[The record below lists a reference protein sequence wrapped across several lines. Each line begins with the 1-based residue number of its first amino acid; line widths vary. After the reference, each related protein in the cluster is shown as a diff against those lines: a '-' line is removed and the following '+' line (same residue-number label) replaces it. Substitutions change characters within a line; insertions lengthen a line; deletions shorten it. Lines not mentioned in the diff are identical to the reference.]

1 MRIKRYLTALK
12 RYHRS
17 KGHGIHSPFAFSFV
31 LNVLRCRLPYYAYDD
46 IENMRSLAISRTK
59 TFWRHPKI
67 ISLKN
72 AKLLFRIVNYFNP
85 SEILQLG
92 TNYGVSSTSMLAV
105 SSGIELYLC
114 EANINEYPVTQEIL
128 SGLGNKVHNFLSFDE
143 SIKSYNI
150 TESGGKSPFILIND
164 VKENEYSQVLSYL
177 HKIRQK
183 KGVIII
189 RNINKNKVLK
199 ALWEAC
205 RDAAPTGMT
214 FSNGKMA
221 VIVATP
227 KLPHQ
232 NFSLWF

>member
-59 TFWRHPKI
+59 SFWRHPKI

-92 TNYGVSSTSMLAV
+92 TNYGVSSASMLAV

>member
-17 KGHGIHSPFAFSFV
+17 KGHGIHSPFAFGFV

-59 TFWRHPKI
+59 SFWRHPRI

-92 TNYGVSSTSMLAV
+92 TNYGVSSASMLTV

-128 SGLGNKVHNFLSFDE
+128 SGLGNKVHNFLFFDE

-150 TESGGKSPFILIND
+150 TESGEKSPFILIND

>member
-31 LNVLRCRLPYYAYDD
+31 LNVLRCRLPYYAYED

-59 TFWRHPKI
+59 SFWRHPKI

-92 TNYGVSSTSMLAV
+92 TNYGVSSASMLTV

-114 EANINEYPVTQEIL
+114 EANINEYPITQEIL
-128 SGLGNKVHNFLSFDE
+128 SGLGNKVHNFLSFEE

-150 TESGGKSPFILIND
+150 TQSGEKSPFILIND

-205 RDAAPTGMT
+205 RDAASTGMT